1 MFVQALS
8 VSPFSHASSARILQ
22 EVRVSTAVK
31 TAKEEKEVDVFF
43 RKAPLGFRMAHKQA
57 PLKVNFLCS
66 IVQPFS
72 AENRAGFDIC
82 FPVGLVGLV
91 GRFLSKMFPDLYH
104 VFFQRCFQ
112 FPDLYPRPRK
122 DHNFPLYLV
131 CIWYYLVVICFHCR
145 WPTSTTKAA

>member
-8 VSPFSHASSARILQ
+8 VSAFSHASSARILQ

-82 FPVGLVGLV
+82 FRLDWLDW
-91 GRFLSKMFPDLYH
+91 LD

-112 FPDLYPRPRK
+112 IFTTFSFK
-122 DHNFPLYLV
+122 DVSNFQIFTQDSGRITIFLF
-131 CIWYYLVVICFHCR
+131 IWYYLVVICFHCR